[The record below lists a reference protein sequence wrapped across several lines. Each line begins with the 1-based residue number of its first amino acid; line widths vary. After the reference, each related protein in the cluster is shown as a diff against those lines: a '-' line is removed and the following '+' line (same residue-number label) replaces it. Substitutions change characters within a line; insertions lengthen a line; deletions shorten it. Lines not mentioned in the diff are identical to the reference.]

1 MGVPPA
7 PKFREPTAIE
17 LLAFAYALGVAG
29 TLWDWREHLLGPG
42 TQPPHLVIDLGGLLV
57 ISTLA
62 FSGKIDLRSRTFIAL
77 YVLLVL
83 VVLVAIGPF
92 VLMMA
97 APKSALM
104 ASLMRSMMSNGALLV
119 YVPLVLLASWSGWRW
134 LSQDRLNWWRLGRR
148 LWHRGGRHRNG
159 LGPVLASDAPYGA
172 AVVDGGAAAAPSDTR
187 RLPDRTGWCRLGS
200 SHGLQK
206 GRVPSSHRSWRD
218 GKSRVEVE
226 VTRP

>member
-1 MGVPPA
+1 MAVPPA
-7 PKFREPTAIE
+7 PKFREPKPIE

-92 VLMMA
+92 VLMVA
-97 APKSALM
+97 APRSALM
-104 ASLMRSMMSNGALLV
+104 ASLMHAMMSSGALLV
-119 YVPLVLLASWSGWRW
+119 YVLLVLLASWSGWRW
-134 LSQDRLNWWRLGRR
+134 LSQDRLNWWRLAAAFGIVVVAIATVWD
-148 LWHRGGRHRNG
+148 LYWHQTHPMELRSSMAG
-159 LGPVLASDAPYGA
+159 LPPHQAILPGFLIGVVGA
-172 AVVDGGAAAAPSDTR
+172 GWGAFTGINRAGFRALTGGGAIENPA
-187 RLPDRTGWCRLGS
+187 
-200 SHGLQK
+200 
-206 GRVPSSHRSWRD
+206 
-218 GKSRVEVE
+218 SR
-226 VTRP
+226 